1 VIQSNLNRPLWRLAI
16 YKKILV
22 ALENSATDE
31 VILRHIEPLVR
42 LLGSEV
48 LLAHVA
54 DGWSA
59 RHSKDLNLA
68 PSQEMEDDRDY
79 LDAVVTRLRAGGI
92 TTQAQLLSGEPA
104 DELIKLARESG
115 ADLIAMS
122 THGHRFLS
130 DMIYGTTVD
139 KVRHK
144 VEIPVLLLKAPKP

>member
-1 VIQSNLNRPLWRLAI
+1 MYQ
-16 YKKILV
+16 KILV

-54 DGWSA
+54 DGWGA
-59 RHSKDLNLA
+59 RQSHNLKLS
-68 PSQEMEDDRDY
+68 PSREMEEDRVY
-79 LDAVVTRLRAGGI
+79 LASVVSRLRASGI
-92 TTQAQLLSGEPA
+92 KTEAQLLSGEPA
-104 DELIKLARESG
+104 DELIKLARDCG

>member
-1 VIQSNLNRPLWRLAI
+1 MYQ
-16 YKKILV
+16 KILI

-42 LLGSEV
+42 LLGSRV

-59 RHSKDLNLA
+59 RQSNTFKLA
-68 PSQEMEDDRDY
+68 PSREMEEDREY
-79 LDAVVTRLRAGGI
+79 LEKVVGRLRESGI
-92 TTQAQLLSGEPA
+92 ECEAQLLSGEPA
-104 DELIKLARESG
+104 DELIKLARESEV
-115 ADLIAMS
+115 DLIAMS

-144 VEIPVLLLKAPKP
+144 VEIPVLLLKAPKR

>member
-1 VIQSNLNRPLWRLAI
+1 MYR
-16 YKKILV
+16 KILV

-31 VILRHIEPLVR
+31 VILGHIEPLVQQ
-42 LLGSEV
+42 LGSVV

-54 DGWSA
+54 DGWGA
-59 RHSKDLNLA
+59 RHFNTLA
-68 PSQEMEDDRDY
+68 LAESQEMKQDRKY
-79 LDAVVTRLRAGGI
+79 LEEVAERLRARGI
-92 TTQAQLLSGEPA
+92 EAESQLLLGEPA
-104 DELIKLARESG
+104 DEIIKLAQSSG

-144 VEIPVLLLKAPKP
+144 VEIPVLLLKAPRP

>member
-1 VIQSNLNRPLWRLAI
+1 MYR
-16 YKKILV
+16 KILV

-31 VILRHIEPLVR
+31 VILRHIEPLVH

-54 DGWSA
+54 DGWGA
-59 RHSKDLNLA
+59 RHFNNLKLA
-68 PSQEMEDDRDY
+68 PSREMEEDRVY
-79 LDAVVTRLRAGGI
+79 LDSVVTRLRDKGI

-104 DELIKLARESG
+104 DELIKLARDCG

-139 KVRHK
+139 KVRHT

>member
-1 VIQSNLNRPLWRLAI
+1 MYR
-16 YKKILV
+16 KILV

-54 DGWSA
+54 DGWGA
-59 RHSKDLNLA
+59 RHFNDLKLA
-68 PSQEMEDDRDY
+68 PSHEMEEDRVY
-79 LDAVVTRLRAGGI
+79 LESVVARLRASEI
-92 TTQAQLLSGEPA
+92 KTEAQLLSGEPA

>member
-1 VIQSNLNRPLWRLAI
+1 MYQ
-16 YKKILV
+16 KILV

-42 LLGSEV
+42 LLGSRV

-59 RHSKDLNLA
+59 RQSNNLKLA
-68 PSQEMEDDRDY
+68 PSREMEEDREY
-79 LDAVVTRLRAGGI
+79 LDKVVVRLRESGI
-92 TTQAQLLSGEPA
+92 ETEAQLLSGEPA

-144 VEIPVLLLKAPKP
+144 VEIPVLLLKAPKRSS

>member
-1 VIQSNLNRPLWRLAI
+1 MMYQ
-16 YKKILV
+16 KILV
-22 ALENSATDE
+22 ALENSVTDE

-54 DGWSA
+54 DGWGA
-59 RHSKDLNLA
+59 RHFNDLKLA
-68 PSQEMEDDRDY
+68 PSQEMEEDRLY
-79 LDAVVTRLRAGGI
+79 LDTVVTRLQASGI
-92 TTQAQLLSGEPA
+92 STEAQLLSGEPA
-104 DELIKLARESG
+104 DELVKLARESG

>member
-1 VIQSNLNRPLWRLAI
+1 MYR
-16 YKKILV
+16 KILV

-31 VILRHIEPLVR
+31 VILRHIEPLVK
-42 LLGSEV
+42 LLGSEI

-54 DGWSA
+54 DGWAA
-59 RHSKDLNLA
+59 RQFNELHLA
-68 PSQEMEDDRDY
+68 ESQEMKTDRLY
-79 LDAVVTRLRAGGI
+79 LGEVAARLRECGI
-92 TTQAQLLSGEPA
+92 ATQTRLLSGEPA

-122 THGHRFLS
+122 THGHRLLS

-144 VEIPVLLLKAPKP
+144 VEIPVLLLKAPKL

>member
-1 VIQSNLNRPLWRLAI
+1 M

-22 ALENSATDE
+22 AMENSTTDE
-31 VILRHIEPLVR
+31 VILSHIEPLVR
-42 LLGSEV
+42 LLGSEL

-54 DGWSA
+54 DGWGA
-59 RHSKDLNLA
+59 RHYNDLKLN
-68 PSQEMEDDRDY
+68 PSREMEEDMRYLETVATKLRDS
-79 LDAVVTRLRAGGI
+79 GI
-92 TTQAQLLSGEPA
+92 STTAQLLSGEPA
-104 DELIKLARESG
+104 DELIKLARNSG
-115 ADLIAMS
+115 ADLIAMT